1 MFDLIDFKFSSS
13 PVLNR
18 CVPKVAEAL
27 ISNFYGLLNSWDVIE
42 QILGDLYSTWK
53 EIFGLAVLSLSEK
66 MFLA

>member
-1 MFDLIDFKFSSS
+1 MTFEFCSS

-42 QILGDLYSTWK
+42 QILGDLYNTWK
-53 EIFGLAVLSLSEK
+53 EILGLTVLSLGK
-66 MFLA
+66 KKLFCHN